1 MNCKPP
7 PCNTLQDLST
17 KLVELAYTIKMHEYI
32 TSYIRPSYNQCIDC
46 NKRTTHICIKCHYCY
61 SCHYK
66 IESIEKERENR
77 KAEITTKHNQ
87 CHSLDRCTLRQ
98 KYPVTFVTY
107 KIKTRPE
114 TSALDVEK

>member
-1 MNCKPP
+1 MNRKPP
-7 PCNTLQDLST
+7 PCNTLQGLSV

-32 TSYIRPSYNQCIDC
+32 TSYIRPFYSQCIDC

-77 KAEITTKHNQ
+77 KAEITTKHYQ
-87 CHSLDRCTLRQ
+87 RHSLDRGTLRQ
-98 KYPVTFVTY
+98 KYPIAFLTY
-107 KIKTRPE
+107 KIKTRPKG
-114 TSALDVEK
+114 SVLDLEK

>member
-1 MNCKPP
+1 MNRKPP

-46 NKRTTHICIKCHYCY
+46 NKRTTHICIRCHYCY

-66 IESIEKERENR
+66 IEDMEKQRQNVKTMTTSKRYHPRGFDRRILASDKTSINNN
-77 KAEITTKHNQ
+77 I
-87 CHSLDRCTLRQ
+87 
-98 KYPVTFVTY
+98 
-107 KIKTRPE
+107 I
-114 TSALDVEK
+114 

>member
-1 MNCKPP
+1 MNLKPP
-7 PCNTLQDLST
+7 PCNTLQGLSA

-77 KAEITTKHNQ
+77 KAEITTKHYQ
-87 CHSLDRCTLRQ
+87 RHSLDRGTLRQ
-98 KYPVTFVTY
+98 KYPVTFLTY

-114 TSALDVEK
+114 GSVLDLEK